1 MKNKNPENKKL
12 FSELEEGMSELILHA
27 ENKKNLRTSIVSSEK
42 VLEKIKK

>member
-27 ENKKNLRTSIVSSEK
+27 E
-42 VLEKIKK
+42 IKKFKNEYREFRKSFRKK